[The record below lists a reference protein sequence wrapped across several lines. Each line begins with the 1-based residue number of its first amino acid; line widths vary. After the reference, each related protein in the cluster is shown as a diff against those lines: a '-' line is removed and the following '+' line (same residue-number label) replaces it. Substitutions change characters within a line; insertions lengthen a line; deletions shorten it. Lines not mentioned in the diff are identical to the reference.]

1 MAKLNVPPTR
11 SSQLEISSS
20 LEFASEGSDLLEQK
34 RQILVIELMSRI
46 DAAKR
51 LQEEVDR
58 KLAAAHEGLRQ
69 AALTAGSDALAR
81 GGLAVALTHKLS
93 IQSNPLMGLRIPK
106 IEAQHEKPG
115 LEFGMLDSTAAA
127 DQVLKRFNDALET
140 IGRLAE
146 VQTVVFRVA
155 RELKK
160 TQRRVNALEKI
171 FLPDYR
177 ETLEY
182 IVSTLE
188 ERERESFIIT
198 KMLKKRKETGETVQ
212 SP

>member
-11 SSQLEISSS
+11 SSQLEIAKS

-46 DAAKR
+46 DAARR
-51 LQEEVDR
+51 LQEEIDR
-58 KLAAAHEGLRQ
+58 KLAASYQALRQ
-69 AALTAGSDALAR
+69 AALTIGSEALAR
-81 GGLAVALTHKLS
+81 EALAVALQHKLS
-93 IQSNPLMGLRIPK
+93 IESNPLMGLRIPK
-106 IEAQHEKPG
+106 IETEHERPG

-127 DQVLKRFNDALET
+127 DQVLKRFNEAIET

-171 FLPDYR
+171 FLPDYE

-188 ERERESFIIT
+188 ERERESFIIM
-198 KMLKKRKETGETVQ
+198 KMLKKRKKTDDTA
-212 SP
+212 